1 MANLT
6 FPSNPVNGQKFTSNG
21 KVFEYNSTTQ
31 RWSVTRAQLLGSLP
45 DDVTIDAPTLGVSLS
60 TVALDTVGE
69 TVHVTYTVDQD
80 VDASLSVTGIEDTTA
95 TLHKSNN
102 TIVLTTGATSFSG
115 GQINLVVSNGRST
128 DTEVINV
135 SAAIYSFIPDLNT
148 FARLDTE
155 LGSTTIGSYG
165 PMVIVD
171 NTMVIWGGG
180 SASSKRVDID
190 MSTIDPSN
198 LPDIDTLTI
207 TSPFGASGYYNW
219 HDDAFDISTS
229 GDWGVGSI
237 WGDQKQPI
245 VRKLIDDSN
254 IYLPSG
260 AMTHNIDQV
269 TFQDVGENN
278 FIAWTKTTEGYAYL
292 RPVQTSGSGWASKG
306 NNTYVQ
312 LNETYFTRPS
322 TLSTISAGLTS
333 VGDYLIQLVPGSDAN
348 NVCAIR
354 IFDVGTVTG
363 SNDVSANLT
372 TNHYLATKSGE
383 GAHLTSNVSFCRHVF
398 YDERTQTISVVGV
411 WNGVQRFYVGTW
423 DVSDMTNPVYN
434 GTTVIYG
441 TYNEINGRAGIV
453 KDGYIYVHARNNAIG
468 NLWEIVVIDLTAGFG
483 ASGYPIY
490 STLMNDTNNDWKSFA
505 MASRHLYAWR
515 DDTRNLSS
523 FGNS

>member
-6 FPSNPVNGQKFTSNG
+6 FPSNPTNGQKVTVND
-21 KVFEYNSTTQ
+21 KVFVYNSTTS
-31 RWSVTRAQLLGSLP
+31 RWTATRLQVLGNLT
-45 DDVTIDAPTLGVSLS
+45 DDFTIDAPTLGVSLS
-60 TVALDTVGE
+60 TVALDTVGAN
-69 TVHVTYTVDQD
+69 VYITYTVDQD
-80 VDASLSVTGIEDTTA
+80 VKATLTTSGLENTTA
-95 TLHKSNN
+95 TLHQTNN
-102 TIVLTTGATSFSG
+102 TIVVNTGATSFSG
-115 GQINLVVSNGRST
+115 GQINLVVTNGRTS
-128 DTEVINV
+128 DTETINV

-148 FARLDTE
+148 FARLDSE

-171 NTMVIWGGG
+171 NTMIIWGGG
-180 SASSKRVDID
+180 STSSNRVDID

-207 TSPFGASGYYNW
+207 TSPFGGGYYNW
-219 HDDAFDISTS
+219 QPDAFDISTS

-260 AMTHNIDQV
+260 AMTQNIDQV

-292 RPVQTSGSGWASKG
+292 RPVQKSGSGWTSKG

-322 TLSTISAGLTS
+322 TLSSTSAGLTS

-354 IFDVGTVTG
+354 IFDVGSVTG

-383 GAHLTSNVSFCRHVF
+383 GAFLTSNVGFCRHVF

-411 WNGVQRFYVGTW
+411 YGGLQRFYIGTW

-441 TYNEINGRAGIV
+441 TYNIINGRAGIV

-490 STLMNDTNNDWKSFA
+490 STLMDDFNDDWKSFA

-515 DDTRNLSS
+515 DNTRNLSS